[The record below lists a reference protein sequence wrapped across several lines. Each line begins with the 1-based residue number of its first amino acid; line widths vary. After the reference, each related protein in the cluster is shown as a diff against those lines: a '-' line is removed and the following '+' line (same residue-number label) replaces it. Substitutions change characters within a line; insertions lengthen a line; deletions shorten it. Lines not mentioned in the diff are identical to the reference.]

1 MVIMLGSKRYQ
12 LPSASDLSVVDD
24 QNVAVLACAFPHH
37 LSSEEREQE
46 VFHRCPELLVRLK
59 KAEQRGMG
67 NAVVFISRDSAYTRI
82 GIREQTLDK
91 DKKILQIKAFDA
103 VEKRS
108 EPFLDNLLNTW

>member
-1 MVIMLGSKRYQ
+1 
-12 LPSASDLSVVDD
+12 
-24 QNVAVLACAFPHH
+24 
-37 LSSEEREQE
+37 
-46 VFHRCPELLVRLK
+46 
-59 KAEQRGMG
+59 
-67 NAVVFISRDSAYTRI
+67 VFISRDSAYTRI

>member
-1 MVIMLGSKRYQ
+1 FYAI
-12 LPSASDLSVVDD
+12 LSHE
-24 QNVAVLACAFPHH
+24 NCLTFGGI
-37 LSSEEREQE
+37 S
-46 VFHRCPELLVRLK
+46 
-59 KAEQRGMG
+59 
-67 NAVVFISRDSAYTRI
+67 FISRDSAYTRI